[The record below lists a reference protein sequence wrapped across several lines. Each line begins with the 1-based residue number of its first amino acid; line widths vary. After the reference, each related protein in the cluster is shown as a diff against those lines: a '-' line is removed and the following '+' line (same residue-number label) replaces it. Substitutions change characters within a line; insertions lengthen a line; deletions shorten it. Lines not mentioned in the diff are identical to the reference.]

1 MYYIYIVCV
10 NATKVAHDV
19 VADAVTALEAKAICV
34 RGDYIILK
42 VAQFSDVKTV
52 VRDLFVLH
60 AIVLSKDMSQ
70 IYVELADI
78 QYSFIQALRVLKKN
92 WQQKFSSG
100 LFSGVLKS
108 VKLLEIALTTR
119 QQWRVTKM
127 LTQVCRHSS
136 LLPQLHTRLLKVKL
150 I

>member
-1 MYYIYIVCV
+1 MPMEVRGNQIHELYIHRLCNC

-19 VADAVTALEAKAICV
+19 VADAVTASEVKEICV

-42 VAQFSDVKTV
+42 VAKLSDVKTV

-78 QYSFIQALRVLKKN
+78 QFSFIQALRVLKKN
-92 WQQKFSSG
+92 
-100 LFSGVLKS
+100 
-108 VKLLEIALTTR
+108 
-119 QQWRVTKM
+119 
-127 LTQVCRHSS
+127 
-136 LLPQLHTRLLKVKL
+136 
-150 I
+150 